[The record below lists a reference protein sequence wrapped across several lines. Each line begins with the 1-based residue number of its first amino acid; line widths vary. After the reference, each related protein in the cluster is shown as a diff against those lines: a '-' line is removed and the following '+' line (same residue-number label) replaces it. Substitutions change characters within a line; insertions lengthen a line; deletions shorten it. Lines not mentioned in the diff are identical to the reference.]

1 MAKFTD
7 KISNLIQSQ
16 VPDFVV
22 EDHPKFVQF
31 LKTYYTFLEAAELH
45 LTSIQT
51 TDGILLETETA
62 QSNELLLDGS
72 RIDSDRTALD
82 SGDKVLLESSTYGK
96 FTRGE
101 TVTGQTSKATSTVLT
116 EDLGNGK
123 LYISAQDKFI
133 IGETLVGASSNASAI
148 VDNYKPNPVS
158 TIQDLVNF
166 RDPDKV
172 ISNFL
177 SKFRNEL
184 LETIPDTLHNGLDK
198 RNLIKNVKSLY
209 RVKGTNKGHEI
220 FFRLL
225 FGEESQTT
233 YPREQMLRVSDG
245 NWNTSK
251 ILRAIATVGDTTDL
265 IGRTITGQT
274 SEATAIIENVFKF
287 QIGDA
292 EVSEFILNDDTITG
306 TFTVSEE
313 IRGTSSDT
321 SDTFI
326 KATVTGLADT
336 PTITNDGSL
345 YSDGDS
351 VTLTGGGQGA
361 LIQVQDVGR
370 GSISEII
377 IDDAGSGYEIGDD
390 LIFVNTDTGGGSAS
404 AKVSLVNGGI
414 APEIGTS
421 GASATD
427 HIILED
433 ETVRGDPY
441 TGNKVVQESGTG
453 SNDITDIRIVN
464 GGSNYQ
470 SLPTC
475 TVSTG
480 SGGSGAAVKAFG
492 PEIGRV
498 LSFRISETGRGYE
511 NSPTPPTISLNTNVV
526 YIDKAGGNFTVGET
540 VTGLSADSTALSA
553 TVVSINTNTNI
564 LTLSSASGIFG
575 VDTTITGSSSG
586 ASVTVKKS
594 DQATATTSVVSI
606 FDTAGSYI
614 NQDGHVSETTMKVQ
628 DSLLYQDFSYI
639 IKVGRSINDWRDSFK
654 KTMHSAGFYFV
665 GQVDIALQAD
675 VQLRNI
681 TALNSGAEGTPIQ
694 DVLNTLFVTI
704 FGRRLGTTTDGTSL
718 QSNPQLGQ
726 DPDLTDSTPDYFTAN
741 TRDVTLNQ
749 HITLKNAGGVIKQL
763 TTIRSNT
770 TKFGVPVAGPTLF
783 SVNKFVLGGNYA
795 NQISVSELNNL
806 RLGGTQNTDI
816 DGELN
821 NLSDFAFKLKT
832 NLAIPSETWIISGK
846 RFDED
851 SQTFDTTSIKFD
863 SA

>member
-16 VPDFVV
+16 VPDFVI

-31 LKTYYTFLEAAELH
+31 LKTYYTFLEAAELN

-72 RIDSDRTALD
+72 RIDSDRTQLD
-82 SGDKVLLESSTYGK
+82 AGDKVLLESSTYGK

-101 TVTGQTSKATSTVLT
+101 TVTGQTSKATATVLT
-116 EDLGNGK
+116 EDISNGK

-133 IGETLVGASSNASAI
+133 IGETLVGGSSNATAI
-148 VDNYKPNPVS
+148 VNNYKPNPVS

-184 LETIPDTLHNGLDK
+184 LSTIPDSLQTGLDK
-198 RNLIKNVKSLY
+198 RSLIKNVKSLY
-209 RVKGTNKGHEI
+209 RAKGTNKGHEI

-225 FGEESQTT
+225 FGEESQTN

-292 EVSEFILNDDTITG
+292 EVSEFILNNDTLTG
-306 TFTVSEE
+306 TFSVSEE

-326 KATVTGLADT
+326 KATVTGLADK

-345 YSDGDS
+345 YSDGDT

-370 GSISEII
+370 GSLSEII

-390 LIFVNTDTGGGSAS
+390 LIFTNTDTGGGSAT
-404 AKVSLVNGGI
+404 AKVSVVNGGI
-414 APEIGTS
+414 GAEVGTT
-421 GASATD
+421 GASETD

-441 TGNKVVQESGTG
+441 TGTKIVQETGTG
-453 SNDITDIRIVN
+453 SGDITDVRIIN
-464 GGSNYQ
+464 GGSNYR

-480 SGGSGAAVKAFG
+480 SGGSGASVKAFG

-511 NSPTPPTISLNTNVV
+511 NSPTPPSITLNTNVV
-526 YIDKAGGNFTVGET
+526 YIDKSVANFTIGET
-540 VTGLSADSTALSA
+540 VTGLSADSTALTA
-553 TVVSINTNTNI
+553 TVVSTNTDTNV
-564 LTLSSASGIFG
+564 LRLSAASGIFAE
-575 VDTTITGSSSG
+575 DTVITGSSSG
-586 ASVTVKKS
+586 ATVTVKKS

-606 FDTAGSYI
+606 FDTAGNYL
-614 NQDGHVSETTMKVQ
+614 NQDGHVSESTMKVQ

-654 KTMHSAGFYFV
+654 KTMHSAGFYFI
-665 GQVDIALQAD
+665 GQVDISLQAD

-694 DVLNTLFVTI
+694 DVLNTLFSTI
-704 FGRRLGTTTDGTSL
+704 FGRRLGTTTDGTTL
-718 QSNPQLGQ
+718 QSNPQLGR
-726 DPDLTDSTPDYFTAN
+726 DPDLTDATPDYFTAN

-749 HITLKNAGGVIKQL
+749 HITLKNVGGIIKQL

-770 TKFGVPVAGPTLF
+770 TKYGLPVAGPTMF
-783 SVNKFVLGGNYA
+783 GINKLILGDAYS
-795 NQISVSELNNL
+795 NQVQIQDLQELRLTGSLNN
-806 RLGGTQNTDI
+806 NI

-821 NLSDFAFKLKT
+821 NLTDFNFKLKT
-832 NLAIPSETWIISGK
+832 GFTIPCEVWHISSDS
-846 RFDED
+846 FDETLD
-851 SQTFDTTSIKFD
+851 TFDETGITFD
-863 SA
+863 AV

>member
-16 VPDFVV
+16 VPDFVI

-31 LKTYYTFLEAAELH
+31 LKTYYTFLEAAELN

-72 RIDSDRTALD
+72 RIDSDRTQLD
-82 SGDKVLLESSTYGK
+82 AGDKVLLESSTYGK

-101 TVTGQTSKATSTVLT
+101 TVTGQTSKATATVLT
-116 EDLGNGK
+116 EDISNGK

-133 IGETLVGASSNASAI
+133 IGETLVGGSSNATAI
-148 VDNYKPNPVS
+148 VNNYKPNPVS

-184 LETIPDTLHNGLDK
+184 LSTIPDSLQTGLDK
-198 RNLIKNVKSLY
+198 RSLIKNVKSLY
-209 RVKGTNKGHEI
+209 RAKGTNKGHEI

-225 FGEESQTT
+225 FGEESQTN

-292 EVSEFILNDDTITG
+292 EVSEFILNNDTLTG
-306 TFTVSEE
+306 TFSVSEE

-326 KATVTGLADT
+326 KATVTGLADK

-345 YSDGDS
+345 YSDGDT

-370 GSISEII
+370 GSLSEII

-390 LIFVNTDTGGGSAS
+390 LIFTNTDTGGGSAT
-404 AKVSLVNGGI
+404 AKVSVVNGGI
-414 APEIGTS
+414 GAEVGTT
-421 GASATD
+421 GASETD

-441 TGNKVVQESGTG
+441 TGTKIVQETGTG
-453 SNDITDIRIVN
+453 SGDITDVRIIN
-464 GGSNYQ
+464 GGSNYR

-480 SGGSGAAVKAFG
+480 SGGSGASVKAFG

-511 NSPTPPTISLNTNVV
+511 NSPTPPSITLNTNVV
-526 YIDKAGGNFTVGET
+526 YIDKSVANFTVGET
-540 VTGLSADSTALSA
+540 VTGLSADSTALTA
-553 TVVSINTNTNI
+553 TVVSTNTDTNV
-564 LTLSSASGIFG
+564 LRLSAASGIFAE
-575 VDTTITGSSSG
+575 DTVITGSSSG
-586 ASVTVKKS
+586 ATVTVKKS

-606 FDTAGSYI
+606 FDTAGNYL
-614 NQDGHVSETTMKVQ
+614 NQDGHVSESTMKVQ

-654 KTMHSAGFYFV
+654 KTMHSAGFYFI
-665 GQVDIALQAD
+665 GQVDISLQAD

-694 DVLNTLFVTI
+694 DVLNTLFSTI
-704 FGRRLGTTTDGTSL
+704 FGRRLGTTTDGTTL
-718 QSNPQLGQ
+718 QSNPQLGR
-726 DPDLTDSTPDYFTAN
+726 DPDLTDATPDYFTAN

-749 HITLKNAGGVIKQL
+749 HITLKNVGGIIKQL

-770 TKFGVPVAGPTLF
+770 TKFGVPVAGPTMF
-783 SVNKFVLGGNYA
+783 GINKLILGDAYS
-795 NQISVSELNNL
+795 NQVQIQDLQEL
-806 RLGGTQNTDI
+806 RLTGSLNSSI

-821 NLSDFAFKLKT
+821 NLTDFNFKLKT
-832 NLAIPSETWIISGK
+832 GFTIPCEVWHISSDS
-846 RFDED
+846 FDETLD
-851 SQTFDTTSIKFD
+851 TFDETGITFD
-863 SA
+863 AV

>member
-16 VPDFVV
+16 VPDFVI

-31 LKTYYTFLEAAELH
+31 LKTYYTFLEAAELN

-72 RIDSDRTALD
+72 RIDSDRTQLD
-82 SGDKVLLESSTYGK
+82 AGDKVLLESSTYGK

-101 TVTGQTSKATSTVLT
+101 TVTGQTSKATATVLT
-116 EDLGNGK
+116 EDISNGK

-133 IGETLVGASSNASAI
+133 MGETLVGGSSNATAI
-148 VDNYKPNPVS
+148 VNNYKPNPVS

-184 LETIPDTLHNGLDK
+184 LSTIPDSLQTGLDK
-198 RNLIKNVKSLY
+198 RSLIKNVKSLY
-209 RVKGTNKGHEI
+209 RAKGTNKGHEI

-225 FGEESQTT
+225 FGEESQTN

-251 ILRAIATVGDTTDL
+251 ILRTIATVGDTTDL

-292 EVSEFILNDDTITG
+292 EVSEFILNNDTLTG
-306 TFTVSEE
+306 TFSVSEE

-326 KATVTGLADT
+326 KATVTGLADK

-345 YSDGDS
+345 YSDGDT

-370 GSISEII
+370 GSLSEII

-390 LIFVNTDTGGGSAS
+390 LIFTNTDTGGGSS
-404 AKVSLVNGGI
+404 TAKVSVVNGGI
-414 APEIGTS
+414 GAEVGTT
-421 GASATD
+421 GASETD

-441 TGNKVVQESGTG
+441 TGTKIVQETGTG
-453 SNDITDIRIVN
+453 SGDITDVRIIN
-464 GGSNYQ
+464 GGSNYR

-480 SGGSGAAVKAFG
+480 SGGSGASVKAFG

-511 NSPTPPTISLNTNVV
+511 NSPTPPSITLNTNVV
-526 YIDKAGGNFTVGET
+526 YIDKSVANFTIGET
-540 VTGLSADSTALSA
+540 VTGLSADSTALTA
-553 TVVSINTNTNI
+553 TVVSTNTDTNV
-564 LTLSSASGIFG
+564 LRLSAASGIFAE
-575 VDTTITGSSSG
+575 DTVITGSSSG
-586 ASVTVKKS
+586 ATVTVKKS

-606 FDTAGSYI
+606 FDTAGNYL
-614 NQDGHVSETTMKVQ
+614 NQDGHVSESTMKVQ

-654 KTMHSAGFYFV
+654 KTMHSAGFYFI
-665 GQVDIALQAD
+665 GQVDISLQAD

-694 DVLNTLFVTI
+694 DVLNTLFSTI
-704 FGRRLGTTTDGTSL
+704 FGRRLGTTTDGTTL
-718 QSNPQLGQ
+718 QSNPQLGR
-726 DPDLTDSTPDYFTAN
+726 DPDLTDATPDYFTAN

-749 HITLKNAGGVIKQL
+749 HITLKNVGGIIKQL

-770 TKFGVPVAGPTLF
+770 TKYGLPVAGPTMF
-783 SVNKFVLGGNYA
+783 GINKLILGDAYS
-795 NQISVSELNNL
+795 NQVQIQDLQELRLTGSLNN
-806 RLGGTQNTDI
+806 NI

-821 NLSDFAFKLKT
+821 NLTDFNFKLKT
-832 NLAIPSETWIISGK
+832 GFTIPCEVWHISSDS
-846 RFDED
+846 FDETLD
-851 SQTFDTTSIKFD
+851 TFDETGITFD
-863 SA
+863 AV